1 MKKICFVLILLSVI
15 GIVYGQVETRY
26 FPDSTKLSKIKSVS
40 NLTKTKKIKTFP
52 LFDARRLVEEDSLDR
67 INMAD
72 IPFRFGKG
80 FDTNITFE
88 DGIWHGRGVN
98 FCSSR
103 KDSKGCSRVY
113 EQA

>member
-1 MKKICFVLILLSVI
+1 MI

-26 FPDSTKLSKIKSVS
+26 FPDLTKLSKINSVS
-40 NLTKTKKIKTFP
+40 NFTKTKKIKTFP

-80 FDTNITFE
+80 FDINASLSDGHWSEIDGGRLWSLAFE
-88 DGIWHGRGVN
+88 SKGAYSVN
-98 FCSSR
+98 FVFNDFYLLIR
-103 KDSKGCSRVY
+103 
-113 EQA
+113 